1 MVDNIGLLAAAGLL
15 SGVLAGFLGI
25 GGGTILV
32 PIMVRL
38 GFTPI
43 EAVATSSLAILVTSV
58 TGSIQNWRMGFLD
71 LRKVLLLGFPALVTA
86 QLGVWLANVFP
97 PYALLAGFGI
107 LLISNVY
114 LVGLRKRVVAQ
125 RSQQESLQASSETLV
140 EPDADALSDPSSGPA
155 ALNRAFA
162 ERSTMNPTLARLITG
177 SAAGILAGL
186 FGVGGGII
194 MVPLQILLLGEGI
207 KTAVQTS
214 LGVIVL
220 TAIAAS
226 LGHALNGSV
235 LFDAGLIL
243 GLGGLVGVQIST
255 RFLPKLPD
263 QAITFMFRALLTLLS
278 IYIFW
283 QAWASYSAR

>member
-107 LLISNVY
+107 LLSSNVY
-114 LVGLRKRVVAQ
+114 LVGL
-125 RSQQESLQASSETLV
+125 
-140 EPDADALSDPSSGPA
+140 
-155 ALNRAFA
+155 
-162 ERSTMNPTLARLITG
+162 
-177 SAAGILAGL
+177 
-186 FGVGGGII
+186 
-194 MVPLQILLLGEGI
+194 
-207 KTAVQTS
+207 
-214 LGVIVL
+214 
-220 TAIAAS
+220 
-226 LGHALNGSV
+226 
-235 LFDAGLIL
+235 
-243 GLGGLVGVQIST
+243 
-255 RFLPKLPD
+255 
-263 QAITFMFRALLTLLS
+263 
-278 IYIFW
+278 
-283 QAWASYSAR
+283 

>member
-1 MVDNIGLLAAAGLL
+1 MTNDIGLLAGAGLI

-38 GFTPI
+38 GFTPL

-71 LRKVLLLGFPALVTA
+71 LRKVLFLGFPALLTA
-86 QLGVWLANVFP
+86 QLGVWLAQIFP
-97 PYALLAGFGI
+97 SYGLLAGFGI

-114 LVGLRKRVVAQ
+114 LVGLRKRIVAQ
-125 RSQQESLQASSETLV
+125 RSQQESLKASSETLI
-140 EPDADALSDPSSGPA
+140 EPDAEALADLPSGPTTMNGA
-155 ALNRAFA
+155 AAGQP
-162 ERSTMNPTLARLITG
+162 TMNPTLARFITG

-226 LGHALNGSV
+226 IGHALNGSV

-263 QAITFMFRALLTLLS
+263 QAITFMFRALLALLS
-278 IYIFW
+278 VYIFW
-283 QAWASYSAR
+283 QAWNSYLAR